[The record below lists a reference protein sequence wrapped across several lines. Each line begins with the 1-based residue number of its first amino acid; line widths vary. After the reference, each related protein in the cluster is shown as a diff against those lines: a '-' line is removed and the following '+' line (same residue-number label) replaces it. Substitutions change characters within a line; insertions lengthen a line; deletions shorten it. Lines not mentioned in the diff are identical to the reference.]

1 MPEIRFLR
9 LFRGVCMLHVESA
22 KYYGEYKMT
31 VSFRKDGLT
40 NYGQKTLEQCPR
52 SAL

>member
-1 MPEIRFLR
+1 MYDYDFSMEIWAHTMK
-9 LFRGVCMLHVESA
+9 CYDHI
-22 KYYGEYKMT
+22 MT

>member
-1 MPEIRFLR
+1 MYDYDFSME
-9 LFRGVCMLHVESA
+9 VWAHAEV
-22 KYYGEYKMT
+22 YYEYKMT